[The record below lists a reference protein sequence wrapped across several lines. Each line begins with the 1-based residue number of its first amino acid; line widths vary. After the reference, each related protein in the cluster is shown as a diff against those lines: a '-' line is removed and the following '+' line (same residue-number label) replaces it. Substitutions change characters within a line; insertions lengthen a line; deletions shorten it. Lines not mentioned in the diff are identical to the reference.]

1 MALSSYQ
8 PFDPARDIQSL
19 RGDFFST
26 SPLSRLDRAAMTDAQ
41 ADFLTNRFVSQ
52 ILPLQKELAAFDERR
67 TQRAYNDLRLQEAAF
82 SFDQAKEETK
92 LNREILT
99 RIPSLLQDLGDIEE
113 LADENPEEASKLML
127 GLQRDNYDVYG
138 KNPAFQTVF
147 NGSMSRVAAR
157 EDKRK
162 AEENFERDRAAKFL
176 ATEDPEL
183 IEYGKSLAA
192 VGGLTDQE
200 TRLIAD
206 AEVLRKAGL
215 KRTERET
222 EKAAASSWRDDEI
235 SKLNKASEWL
245 MQMKVAEL
253 PEGYIPGVSKET
265 PPLLTRDDEE
275 LLNYYAA
282 NAKVP
287 NPDPDPFRLR
297 NQILAALDQQKQQL
311 RGGVGS
317 SSIPTTMRN
326 ATAER

>member
-19 RGDFFST
+19 RGDFFAT
-26 SPLSRLDRAAMTDAQ
+26 SPVSGLDRAAMTDAQ
-41 ADFLTNRFVSQ
+41 ADFLTNKFVSQ

-67 TQRAYNDLRLQEAAF
+67 TQRAYNDLRLQEATF
-82 SFDQAKEETK
+82 SFEQAKEETK

-99 RIPSLLQDLGDIEE
+99 RIPSLMQDLGDIEN
-113 LADENPEEASKLML
+113 LAEENPEEASKLML
-127 GLQRDNYDVYG
+127 GLQRENYDVYG
-138 KNPAFQTVF
+138 NNPAFQTVF

-162 AEENFERDRAAKFL
+162 ADEKFELERVTKFL
-176 ATEDPEL
+176 ATGDPEL
-183 IEYGKSLAA
+183 IEHGKALAA
-192 VGGLTDQE
+192 VGDLTDQE

-206 AEVLRKAGL
+206 AEVLSKAAL

-235 SKLNKASEWL
+235 TKLNNAAKRLLEMKAVEP
-245 MQMKVAEL
+245 
-253 PEGYIPGVSKET
+253 PEYWDEKKQGPV
-265 PPLLTRDDEE
+265 PLITKDDEE

-287 NPDPDPFRLR
+287 NPDPNPFRLR
-297 NQILAALDQQKQQL
+297 NQILAAIDQQTQQL

-326 ATAER
+326 AAAKR